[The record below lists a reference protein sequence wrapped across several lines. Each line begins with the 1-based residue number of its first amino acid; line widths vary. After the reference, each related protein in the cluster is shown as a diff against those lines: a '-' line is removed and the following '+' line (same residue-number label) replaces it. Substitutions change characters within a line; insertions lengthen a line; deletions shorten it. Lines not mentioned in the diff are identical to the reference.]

1 MKVPGGGEQ
10 ACGQRAREGLGG
22 PGVRQACREQ
32 WAVLCPLVRR
42 NWVCVS
48 SLLIASQRILCQQ
61 KSTARRGDGGK
72 TRETFL
78 LGDGRNR
85 KPWVGGGRGLQGSHQ
100 QHIQGAVSSPSS
112 PKKRVSRRE
121 GPTNTQERPAG
132 VSKTGF
138 LCSHSHNYVWEGSR
152 EGREERLEKDMEP
165 WDPGRTRGRL
175 STALGLQGGPMSCEH
190 WVLSEGLEK
199 V

>member
-22 PGVRQACREQ
+22 PGVRQAYREQ
-32 WAVLCPLVRR
+32 WAVLCLLVRR

-138 LCSHSHNYVWEGSR
+138 LCSHSQLRV
-152 EGREERLEKDMEP
+152 GR
-165 WDPGRTRGRL
+165 
-175 STALGLQGGPMSCEH
+175 LQGGEGGATGERHGALGPGADSGETQH
-190 WVLSEGLEK
+190 SSRPARWPHVL
-199 V
+199 